1 MQNMNDPRLDALD
14 LGSLRLLG
22 LLLET
27 LSVTRSAERLGV
39 SQPTA
44 SRGLA
49 RLRAALGDELLVRA
63 RGGYALTPRAERL
76 RPLVADASAALERVF
91 APARFDPGTS
101 AVRFRVAA
109 NDHGALTVLA
119 PGLAR
124 LSLRAPFARL
134 DVVPVEPEAL
144 RQLEQGAL
152 DLGLWADD
160 HLPADFYSRRLLV
173 EGYAA
178 LVCAGHPLLCAAP
191 EARIEELARF
201 PQIVPMVLGPSGWVE
216 DDALSRLG
224 VPEAPVAVRTPNQA
238 TAPWMLPSSD
248 RVLVLPRRL
257 AALFA
262 ERVPDLVALPLD
274 EAAATVELRLVWHAR
289 CHADPAHILLRGVL
303 REGVGLG

>member
-1 MQNMNDPRLDALD
+1 
-14 LGSLRLLG
+14 
-22 LLLET
+22 
-27 LSVTRSAERLGV
+27 
-39 SQPTA
+39 
-44 SRGLA
+44 
-49 RLRAALGDELLVRA
+49 
-63 RGGYALTPRAERL
+63 
-76 RPLVADASAALERVF
+76 
-91 APARFDPGTS
+91 
-101 AVRFRVAA
+101 
-109 NDHGALTVLA
+109 
-119 PGLAR
+119 
-124 LSLRAPFARL
+124 
-134 DVVPVEPEAL
+134 VVPVEPDAL
-144 RQLEQGAL
+144 RQLEHGAL

-178 LVCAGHPLLCAAP
+178 LVCAGHPLLCAPP

-201 PQIVPMVLGPSGWVE
+201 SQVVPMVLGPAGWVE

-238 TAPWMLPSSD
+238 TAPWMLPGSD

-262 ERVPDLVALPLD
+262 ERVPELCVVPLD